1 MAEPTAMISEP
12 GDARVL
18 VEARQKIMATGIG
31 IHLSVEPGRES
42 AGSEAMVSCFAW
54 LKEVEICLTRFDES
68 SELCRLNA
76 AAGTWVAVSELLFTV
91 LEESLE
97 AAAESQGLFDP
108 TLLTL
113 LEALGYDR
121 DFLQIA
127 HRESTAR
134 PAREEWRVE
143 HRSPLTGAWRRI
155 QLDRRRRR
163 VRLPLGARLDFGGI
177 AKGWSADAALHRFFA
192 DFPDVLINVGGDMRA
207 RGRQPDGVLWPIGV
221 ASSAAHADHPE
232 TIGTVVTLG
241 RGGVATSGPADRW
254 WYRDG
259 RRQHHLLDPRTGQPA
274 RLWIDG
280 ESADGAGDDGEHL
293 IAAATAFA
301 PTAAHAEVAAKVALL
316 RGYPAALQLVDEAW
330 TTVAPLRSGADP
342 GSSREPTLAYDDA
355 GVALLLT
362 LDTGEVVTSA
372 HLQNY
377 LTSLGGGGQLWL
389 G

>member
-1 MAEPTAMISEP
+1 MAGPSAMLSEP
-12 GDARVL
+12 GGARVL
-18 VEARQKIMATGIG
+18 VEARQTMMATEIG
-31 IHLSVEPGRES
+31 IHLTVGAGREA
-42 AGSEAMVSCFAW
+42 AGREAIAACFAW
-54 LKEVEICLTRFDES
+54 LKEVEICLTRFDDS

-76 AAGTWVAVSELLFTV
+76 AAGTWVAVSPLLFTV

-97 AAAESQGLFDP
+97 AAVASRGLFDP

-121 DFLQIA
+121 DFLAIA
-127 HRESTAR
+127 HRESPAR

-155 QLDRRRRR
+155 QLDRRHRR

-177 AKGWSADAALHRFFA
+177 AKGWSADAALDRFFT
-192 DFPDVLINVGGDMRA
+192 DFPDVLIDVGGDMRA
-207 RGRQPDGVLWPIGV
+207 RGRRPDGLLWPIGV
-221 ASSAAHADHPE
+221 ASSALQADRLDA
-232 TIGTVVTLG
+232 IATVVTLG

-280 ESADGAGDDGEHL
+280 ESADGAGDDVGHL

-316 RGYPAALQLVDEAW
+316 RGYPAALQQVDDAW
-330 TTVAPLRSGADP
+330 ASFATPQTGADP
-342 GSSREPTLAYDDA
+342 DFSREPPLGYDDA

>member
-1 MAEPTAMISEP
+1 MVNESA
-12 GDARVL
+12 DARVL
-18 VEARQKIMATGIG
+18 VEARQKIMAADIG
-31 IHLSVEPGRES
+31 IHLAVESGREN
-42 AGSEAMVSCFAW
+42 AGSEAIAACLAW
-54 LKEVEICLTRFDES
+54 LKEVDICLTRFDES

-76 AAGTWVAVSELLFTV
+76 AAGSWVAVSEMLFTV

-97 AAAESQGLFDP
+97 AAAASNGLFDP

-121 DFLQIA
+121 DFVQIA
-127 HRESTAR
+127 HRESPAR
-134 PAREEWRVE
+134 PVLHEWRVE

-177 AKGWSADAALHRFFA
+177 AKGWSADAALDRFFA
-192 DFPDVLINVGGDMRA
+192 DFPDVLIDVGGDMRA
-207 RGRQPDGVLWPIGV
+207 RGRGADGVLWPIGV
-221 ASSAAHADHPE
+221 ASSAAHAARPE
-232 TIGTVVTLG
+232 MIETVVTLG

-254 WYRDG
+254 WYHDG
-259 RRQHHLLDPRTGQPA
+259 HRRHHLLDPRTGQPA
-274 RLWIDG
+274 NLWIDG
-280 ESADGAGDDGEHL
+280 ENGDTAGVDGGHL

-316 RGYPAALQLVDEAW
+316 RGYPAALRLVDEAW
-330 TTVAPLRSGADP
+330 TTVAPLRSDADP
-342 GSSREPTLAYDDA
+342 GSSAEPSLGYDDA

-377 LTSLGGGGQLWL
+377 LSSLGGGGQLWL

>member
-1 MAEPTAMISEP
+1 VVEPTAKISESE
-12 GDARVL
+12 DARVL
-18 VEARQKIMATGIG
+18 VEARRTIMATEIS
-31 IHLSVEPGRES
+31 IHLAVQAGQET
-42 AGSEAMVSCFAW
+42 AGSEAIADCFTW

-76 AAGTWVAVSELLFTV
+76 AAGSWVAVSELLFTV

-97 AAAESQGLFDP
+97 AAASSGGLFDP

-121 DFLQIA
+121 DFLAIA
-127 HRESTAR
+127 HRESPAR
-134 PAREEWRVE
+134 PVREEWRVE

-177 AKGWSADAALHRFFA
+177 AKGWSADAALDRFFA

-207 RGRQPDGVLWPIGV
+207 RGRCADGILWPIGV
-221 ASSAAHADHPE
+221 ASSAAQSDRSD

-241 RGGVATSGPADRW
+241 RGGIATSGPADRW
-254 WYRDG
+254 GYRNG
-259 RRQHHLLDPRTGQPA
+259 RPAHHLLDPRTGQPA

-280 ESADGAGDDGEHL
+280 ESADAGNDGEHL

-316 RGYPAALQLVDEAW
+316 RGYPAALQQVDDAW
-330 TTVAPLRSGADP
+330 ASIPALQAVADP
-342 GSSREPTLAYDDA
+342 NSSREPPLAYDDA
-355 GVALLLT
+355 GVALLLM

>member
-1 MAEPTAMISEP
+1 MA
-12 GDARVL
+12 
-18 VEARQKIMATGIG
+18 
-31 IHLSVEPGRES
+31 
-42 AGSEAMVSCFAW
+42 SCFAW
-54 LKEVEICLTRFDES
+54 LKEVEICLTRFDEN

-76 AAGTWVAVSELLFTV
+76 EAGTWVAVSELLFTV

-97 AAAESQGLFDP
+97 AAAQSQGLFDP

-113 LEALGYDR
+113 LESLGYDR
-121 DFLQIA
+121 DFPQIA
-127 HRESTAR
+127 HRES
-134 PAREEWRVE
+134 PASSVPVEWRVE

-177 AKGWSADAALHRFFA
+177 AKGWSADAALDRFFT

-207 RGRQPDGVLWPIGV
+207 RGRQPDGMLWPIGV
-221 ASSAAHADHPE
+221 ASSAAHADQPE
-232 TIGTVVTLG
+232 LIGTVVTLG

-254 WYRDG
+254 WYHGG
-259 RRQHHLLDPRTGQPA
+259 RRRHHLLDPRTGQPA
-274 RLWIDG
+274 NLWIDG
-280 ESADGAGDDGEHL
+280 ENGDKAGGAGGHL

-316 RGYPAALQLVDEAW
+316 RGYPAAVQLVDEAW
-330 TTVAPLRSGADP
+330 KAFDALRSGADSDSSEGLPP
-342 GSSREPTLAYDDA
+342 GYDDA

-362 LDTGEVVTSA
+362 LDSGEVVTSA
-372 HLQNY
+372 HLENY
-377 LTSLGGGGQLWL
+377 LSSLGGGGQLWL

>member
-1 MAEPTAMISEP
+1 MAESTAITSET
-12 GDARVL
+12 GDGRAL
-18 VEARQKIMATGIG
+18 VEARQTIMATEIG
-31 IHLSVEPGRES
+31 IHMTVRADQET
-42 AGSEAMVSCFAW
+42 AGSEAIAACFAW

-76 AAGTWVAVSELLFTV
+76 AAGAWVTVSELLFTV

-97 AAAESQGLFDP
+97 AAAASNGLFDP

-121 DFLQIA
+121 DFLAIA
-127 HRESTAR
+127 HRESPAR
-134 PAREEWRVE
+134 PVREEWRVE

-177 AKGWSADAALHRFFA
+177 AKGWSADAALDRFFA

-207 RGRQPDGVLWPIGV
+207 RGRRPDGMLWPIGV
-221 ASSAAHADHPE
+221 ARSALQSDRPE
-232 TIGTVVTLG
+232 MIATVVTLG

-254 WYRDG
+254 WYRHG

-280 ESADGAGDDGEHL
+280 ENAEGVSDDDTHL

-316 RGYPAALQLVDEAW
+316 RGYPAALRLVDDAW
-330 TTVAPLRSGADP
+330 TASAAFRAGADADASEA
-342 GSSREPTLAYDDA
+342 SSVGYDDE

-372 HLQNY
+372 HIQNY